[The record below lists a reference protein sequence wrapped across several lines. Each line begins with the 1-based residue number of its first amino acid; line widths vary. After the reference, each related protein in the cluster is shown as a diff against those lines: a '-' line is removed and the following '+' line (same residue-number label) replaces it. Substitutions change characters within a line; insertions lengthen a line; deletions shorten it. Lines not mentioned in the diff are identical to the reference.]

1 VKSVEIRRALGPI
14 VAAETAGL
22 LLGLGWGLSGI
33 REQRYPSLGFW
44 HSAAQDLGRHAA
56 SGVAAGAAAGVAIV
70 FLRGSW
76 ALFRRRTGPANA
88 SGDGAVALKL
98 CLGCLAAGLAM
109 LFWMSLRLGAI
120 DARLTGSVAAAA
132 ALACAAVVLTR
143 RLTRGGKTIT
153 VAAYVAL
160 AAAFFVAFVPATRSS
175 RDPLNLDGLV
185 GKGVVTGLLVG
196 AAIPV
201 LRRVRGAGETA
212 DSKGAGGGGRATAL
226 LIALAAVLPLAP
238 RLVPRS
244 LGRPGVEVARPRNVI
259 LIGID
264 TLRYDHTSLLGP
276 DARGRSLTPR
286 LARLAARGTVF
297 QSAISQS
304 CWTMPAF
311 ASILTGRYPQQHQ
324 ATALFG
330 RLRNGEVTLAEVLRE
345 AGYATGAVVSH
356 LYVDADHGFSQGFS
370 VFNQD
375 HALGPRAVSSAGVTD
390 GALTFLRDHRRGPFF
405 LFLHYFD
412 PHYEYRHHDG
422 WSFST
427 AYSGWLRDEGVDFD
441 NLEQKRHL
449 LDADDLD
456 YLRNLY
462 DEEIAYTDGEIG
474 RLLDGLEHDGLLDDT
489 AIVVVG
495 DHGEEFM
502 ERGWMGHG
510 TTLYDDL
517 IHVPMLMVLPGALTV
532 RKTVPETV
540 ETRAIFPTLLGYLGV
555 RYRGTEPPA
564 GLLPLLTAPSESGPR
579 VDSAR
584 AAFSSV
590 WVTDAPLSSGKR
602 VRLLSVRTDDWKLI
616 LDETRKRSFLYDVR
630 TDPGETRDVAANR
643 PEVAAPLLDWLKR
656 WWEETGGRDVGA
668 APSESSPDLRDRL
681 KSLGYL

>member
-1 VKSVEIRRALGPI
+1 

-22 LLGLGWGLSGI
+22 VLGLGWGLSAV

-44 HSAAQDLGRHAA
+44 HSAALDLGRHAA
-56 SGVAAGAAAGVAIV
+56 SGVAAGAAAGVIIIL
-70 FLRGSW
+70 LRASW
-76 ALFRRRTGPANA
+76 AFFGNRRRSAKA
-88 SGDGAVALKL
+88 AGDPSIALRL
-98 CLGCLAAGLAM
+98 CLGCLAAGLAA

-120 DARLTGSVAAAA
+120 DARLTGSVVVAA

-143 RLTRGGKTIT
+143 RLTRGGTALTI
-153 VAAYVAL
+153 AAYAAL
-160 AAAFFVAFVPATRSS
+160 AGACLVAFVAATRSS
-175 RDPLNLDGLV
+175 RDPLNLDGFL
-185 GKGVVTGLLVG
+185 GKAVVTGLLVG
-196 AAIPV
+196 AAIP
-201 LRRVRGAGETA
+201 LLKAVRGAGEEGA
-212 DSKGAGGGGRATAL
+212 PKGTSGGPRATVAL
-226 LIALAAVLPLAP
+226 VALAAVLPFVP

-244 LGRPGVEVARPRNVI
+244 LGPPGVEVARPRNVI

-264 TLRYDHTSLLGP
+264 TLRYDHTSFLGP
-276 DARGRSLTPR
+276 DARGRNLTPR
-286 LARLAARGTVF
+286 LAHLAARGTVF
-297 QSAISQS
+297 ESAISQS
-304 CWTMPAF
+304 SWTMPAF

-330 RLRNGEVTLAEVLRE
+330 RLRNAEVTLAEVLRE
-345 AGYATGAVVSH
+345 AGYATGAVISH

-370 VFNQD
+370 MFDQER
-375 HALGPRAVSSAGVTD
+375 ALGPRAVSSAGVTD
-390 GALTFLRDHRRGPFF
+390 SALGFLRDHRRGPFF

-502 ERGWMGHG
+502 ERGWMGHS
-510 TTLYDDL
+510 TSLYDDL
-517 IHVPMLMVLPGALTV
+517 IHVPMLMVLPGATGA
-532 RKTVPETV
+532 RKTVPETI
-540 ETRAIFPTLLGYLGV
+540 ETKAIFPTLLGYLGV

-564 GLLPLLTAPSESGPR
+564 GLLPLLSAPPASGLHGDP
-579 VDSAR
+579 AR

-590 WVTDAPLSSGKR
+590 WITDAPLSSGKR
-602 VRLLSVRTDDWKLI
+602 VRLLSVRTDDWKMI

-630 TDPGETRDVAANR
+630 SDPGETRDLAGERPQVAA
-643 PEVAAPLLDWLKR
+643 ELLDRLKR
-656 WWEETGGRDVGA
+656 WWAETGGRDVDA
-668 APSESSPDLRDRL
+668 APIESNPDLRDRL

>member
-1 VKSVEIRRALGPI
+1 VESVEIRRALGPI

-22 LLGLGWGLSGI
+22 ALGLGWGLSGI
-33 REQRYPSLGFW
+33 REQRYPTLGFW
-44 HSAAQDLGRHAA
+44 HSAALDLGRHAA
-56 SGVAAGAAAGVAIV
+56 SGVAAGAAAGIAIV
-70 FLRGSW
+70 LLRAAW
-76 ALFRRRTGPANA
+76 ALVRRRAGPVNA
-88 SGDGAVALKL
+88 AGDRAVALKL
-98 CLGCLAAGLAM
+98 CLGCLAAGLVT
-109 LFWMSLRLGAI
+109 LVWMSLRLGAI
-120 DARLTGSVAAAA
+120 DARLTVSVAAAA
-132 ALACAAVVLTR
+132 ALACAAVVLIR
-143 RLTRGGKTIT
+143 RMTLGGKALA

-160 AAAFFVAFVPATRSS
+160 AAAILAGFVPATRSS
-175 RDPLNLDGLV
+175 RDPLNLDGFL
-185 GKGVVTGLLVG
+185 GKAVVTGLLVG

-201 LRRVRGAGETA
+201 LSRVRGAGEA
-212 DSKGAGGGGRATAL
+212 AVPQRAGGGRGATAL
-226 LIALAAVLPLAP
+226 LIALAAVLPVAP
-238 RLVPRS
+238 RLMPRS
-244 LGRPGVEVARPRNVI
+244 LGRPGVEVTRPRNVI

-276 DARGRSLTPR
+276 DAHGRSLTPR

-370 VFNQD
+370 DFNQD
-375 HALGPRAVSSAGVTD
+375 NALGPRAVSSAGVTD

-412 PHYEYRHHDG
+412 PHYEYRHHEG
-422 WSFST
+422 WSFSS
-427 AYSGWLRDEGVDFD
+427 AYSGWLRHEGVDFD

-456 YLRNLY
+456 YLRDLY

-502 ERGWMGHG
+502 ERGWMGHS

-517 IHVPMLMVLPGALTV
+517 IHVPMLMVLPGAPV
-532 RKTVPETV
+532 ARKTVPETV
-540 ETRAIFPTLLGYLGV
+540 ETKSIFPTLLGYLGV
-555 RYRGTEPPA
+555 RYRGAEPPA
-564 GLLPLLTAPSESGPR
+564 GLLPLLSAPPATDPR
-579 VDSAR
+579 GDAAR

-616 LDETRKRSFLYDVR
+616 FDETRQRSFLYDVR
-630 TDPGETRDVAANR
+630 SDPGETRDVAADK
-643 PEVAAPLLDWLKR
+643 PEVAAVLLDRLNR
-656 WWEETGGRDVGA
+656 WWAETGGRDVDA
-668 APSESSPDLRDRL
+668 APSEASPDMRDRL